1 MIYKILINKYNI
13 KHKLDYYYITIT
25 LKMATTNN
33 TTNVKKTFIFI
44 DGSYF
49 CFYRYHS
56 LLTWW
61 KNAYPENPLDDPFLN
76 EQFVAKFRK
85 TFVEHVLNL
94 RKNLGI
100 PKDVKP
106 TIIVGRDCKREQIW
120 RNELFSKY
128 KATRANG
135 KEDGFMGGPFF
146 KMVYD
151 DKLFIDGGASAILSH
166 PKLEADDCIALS
178 VKHVLQK
185 YQECNATCNV
195 YIITSDKDYL
205 QLAEPRVHI
214 YNLGFKKIT
223 DQKSSTGSAEC
234 DLFCKIVMGDIS
246 DNIPSVFPKCG
257 PKTALKYYDNK
268 EEFQKRL
275 ESSDVFISQ
284 YNINKKIVDFNEI
297 PMDLAYEF
305 FGAHESVINEML

>member
-1 MIYKILINKYNI
+1 
-13 KHKLDYYYITIT
+13 
-25 LKMATTNN
+25 MATTVENN
-33 TTNVKKTFIFI
+33 TVNNTVNIKKTFIFI

-61 KNAYPENPLDDPFLN
+61 KNAYPEIVLDDPFLN

-85 TFVEHVLNL
+85 TFVDHVQNL

-100 PKDVKP
+100 SKDVNP
-106 TIIVGRDCKREQIW
+106 TIIVGRDCKRENIW
-120 RNELFSKY
+120 RNELFPNY

-146 KMVYD
+146 KMVYQ
-151 DKLFIDGGASAILSH
+151 DKLFIEGGAKALLSH
-166 PKLEADDCIALS
+166 PTLEADDCIALS
-178 VKHVLQK
+178 VKHVLNK
-185 YQECNATCNV
+185 YPCCDV

-257 PKTALKYYDNK
+257 PKTALKYYEDQAS
-268 EEFQKRL
+268 FQKRL
-275 ESSDVFISQ
+275 ESDDKFIAQ
-284 YNINKKIVDFNEI
+284 YNTNKKIVDFNEI
-297 PMDLAYEF
+297 PVLLKNELFTNCEA
-305 FGAHESVINEML
+305 VINEYL

>member
-1 MIYKILINKYNI
+1 MA
-13 KHKLDYYYITIT
+13 TIT
-25 LKMATTNN
+25 DT
-33 TTNVKKTFIFI
+33 KTFIFI

-61 KNAYPENPLDDPFLN
+61 KNAYPEIVLDDPFLN

-85 TFVEHVLNL
+85 IFVDHVQNL

-106 TIIVGRDCKREQIW
+106 TIIVGRDCKRENIW
-120 RNELFSKY
+120 RNELFPNY

-146 KMVYD
+146 KMVYQD
-151 DKLFIDGGASAILSH
+151 NLFIEGGAKAILSH
-166 PKLEADDCIALS
+166 PTLEADDCIALA

-185 YQECNATCNV
+185 YQDCNV

-257 PKTALKYYDNK
+257 PKTALKYYEDQAA
-268 EEFQKRL
+268 FQTRL
-275 ESSDVFISQ
+275 QSSDTFIAQ
-284 YNINKKIVDFNEI
+284 YNTNKKIVDFNEI
-297 PMDLAYEF
+297 PVLLKNELFTNCEA
-305 FGAHESVINEML
+305 VINEWL